1 MFTYK
6 TLVPI
11 AMGFL
16 LASFP
21 TCLLKTI
28 EESLAVDGIGN
39 IVADSQLGFDDVQN
53 MVEDFQQGCDNQDA
67 DCSKGFVFPDLP
79 NRYDGAST
87 PEIIRRNGYPVE
99 IHSVTTDDGY
109 ILEMHRIP
117 GGKGINRKAD
127 PKKKPVFVLHGL
139 LTTSADWVLAGPNIS
154 LAFLLADKG
163 YDVWL
168 GNSRGNTY
176 SRKHVK
182 FSTEEYRFWNFSFH
196 EMGLFDAPACIDHIL
211 RLTKQDKVS
220 YIGHSMGT
228 TIFFVM
234 ASERP
239 EYNDKI
245 LVQLSLGPVAYY
257 FHTRSPVKLLAPFT
271 PGLVKIADVL
281 FHGELLSRSFIL
293 NEVLKAFCTL
303 NKAQMIFC
311 RELLSLIFGRDN
323 EQLQYTTIPAIVG
336 HDPAGVSTKTIL
348 HNAQFINRL
357 NTFRRFDY
365 GLANPQHYNSLE
377 PPDYNISA
385 IRSKVALFY
394 GPNDLLANEIDVK
407 LFYSQLPNPIGLFKV
422 NLTKFSHLDFL
433 WAKDVRSLVYNQLVQ
448 IMHDNNQ

>member
-1 MFTYK
+1 MQ
-6 TLVPI
+6 
-11 AMGFL
+11 
-16 LASFP
+16 
-21 TCLLKTI
+21 C
-28 EESLAVDGIGN
+28 
-39 IVADSQLGFDDVQN
+39 
-53 MVEDFQQGCDNQDA
+53 
-67 DCSKGFVFPDLP
+67 
-79 NRYDGAST
+79 
-87 PEIIRRNGYPVE
+87 
-99 IHSVTTDDGY
+99 
-109 ILEMHRIP
+109 
-117 GGKGINRKAD
+117 
-127 PKKKPVFVLHGL
+127 
-139 LTTSADWVLAGPNIS
+139 
-154 LAFLLADKG
+154 
-163 YDVWL
+163 
-168 GNSRGNTY
+168 
-176 SRKHVK
+176 
-182 FSTEEYRFWNFSFH
+182 FSFH
-196 EMGLFDAPACIDHIL
+196 LAA
-211 RLTKQDKVS
+211 
-220 YIGHSMGT
+220 T
-228 TIFFVM
+228 TIFYIM